1 MKGLDKKPN
10 ILFILA
16 DDLGW
21 GDVSYHGSEIETP
34 TIDRLTARGVELD
47 QHYVCPLCTPSRTS
61 LLTGEY
67 PGRFGRHATVPSSQ
81 PVLPDNYPTLASI
94 LKENGYSTALF
105 GKWHLGSDPEFFPGK
120 YGFDYSYGSLAGGV
134 DPYTHRYKSGPY
146 SHTWHRNGELIEEK
160 GHATD
165 LITAEVISWI
175 KSRDEDQPW
184 FCYLPYTAVHTPI
197 RAPEKWQNKYW
208 LRNYDIDPARDSS
221 FKSYAA
227 YVSHLDS
234 AVGKIVESLKH
245 LSLLE
250 NTIIVFTS
258 DNGAVTY
265 NPSQDTIKYPGKYYD
280 TPRLGSNYP
289 LRGHKAQLYEGGIR
303 TPAAIFWQHQLQ
315 PTKIETPLYIADWL
329 PTFVSLLDLDYNEE
343 EKWDGIDIS
352 SLLFA
357 SQMKLE
363 ERSIY
368 WNLKEEEYAY
378 RQGKWKLILDQN
390 KNRELYN
397 LDADPEEEQNLAS
410 NHPEIVDNL
419 FQKILSEQ
427 KQDNRSVRSDIDKI

>member
-67 PGRFGRHATVPSSQ
+67 PGRFGRHATVPSNQ

-94 LKENGYSTALF
+94 LKENGYRTALF
-105 GKWHLGSDPEFFPGK
+105 GKWHLGSDPKFYPGE

-134 DPYTHRYKSGPY
+134 DPYTHRYKSGPF
-146 SHTWHRNGELIEEK
+146 SHTWHRNGELIKEE

-165 LITAEVISWI
+165 LITAEVISWL
-175 KSRDEDQPW
+175 KSRDQGQPW

-197 RAPEKWQNKYW
+197 QAPEKWQNKYW
-208 LRNYDIDPARDSS
+208 LKNYDIDSARDSS

-234 AVGKIVESLKH
+234 AVGEIVESLKC
-245 LSLLE
+245 LSQLE

-265 NPSQDTIKYPGKYYD
+265 NPSRDTIKYPGKYYD

-303 TPAAIFWQHQLQ
+303 TPAAVFWQHQLQ
-315 PTKIETPLYIADWL
+315 PTKMKLLYI
-329 PTFVSLLDLDYNEE
+329 LLT
-343 EKWDGIDIS
+343 GCRH
-352 SLLFA
+352 LF
-357 SQMKLE
+357 LC
-363 ERSIY
+363 
-368 WNLKEEEYAY
+368 
-378 RQGKWKLILDQN
+378 LI
-390 KNRELYN
+390 
-397 LDADPEEEQNLAS
+397 
-410 NHPEIVDNL
+410 
-419 FQKILSEQ
+419 
-427 KQDNRSVRSDIDKI
+427 